1 MILSRNVVRILA
13 YLSDDFASS
22 SHHLRTLHT
31 AYAFWSLWQYKAI
44 LLHVSALWNT
54 AYLITS
60 NEMLNT
66 IQTRNKRRMHLNL
79 SETLPWWSPFLW
91 HAVQLV
97 LSPECISPP
106 SQRFPEGRSLRRRPL
121 PWSGTTTPRGSGRG
135 PHHSSPRSG
144 QTCWCSGSDPLC
156 QTPDEQTANLIVHY
170 NLRGYDWT

>member
-1 MILSRNVVRILA
+1 MHF
-13 YLSDDFASS
+13 D
-22 SHHLRTLHT
+22 H
-31 AYAFWSLWQYKAI
+31 WQYIAI
-44 LLHVSALWNT
+44 LLHVSVLWNT
-54 AYLITS
+54 AYLKTS

-135 PHHSSPRSG
+135 PHHSSPQSG